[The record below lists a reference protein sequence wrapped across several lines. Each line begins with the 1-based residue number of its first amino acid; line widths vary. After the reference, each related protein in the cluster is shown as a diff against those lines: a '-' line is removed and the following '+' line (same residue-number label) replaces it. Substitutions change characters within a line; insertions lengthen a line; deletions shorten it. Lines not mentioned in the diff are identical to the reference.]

1 MRTGLIRVKIQA
13 VESAARRSRV
23 HRDSRSLFMS
33 PNAPSMTLAVPVE
46 PTDHMQG
53 SEHARVTV
61 VEYGDFEC
69 PSCKVAA
76 TTPMLL
82 LERFPNKVRF
92 VFRHFPLE
100 EAHPHALQAA
110 ECAEAAG
117 AQGKFWPMYDLLFRN
132 QAHLKAADLQR
143 YAGELGLD
151 MARYVAEMD
160 DHIYLQK
167 VRENIEG
174 GRRSHIRATPTF
186 FINGVVQDISYGMK
200 ALHDAVAAA
209 VAHQG

>member
-1 MRTGLIRVKIQA
+1 
-13 VESAARRSRV
+13 
-23 HRDSRSLFMS
+23 MS
-33 PNAPSMTLAVPVE
+33 PTPSITLADPPE
-46 PTDHMQG
+46 PTDHSLG

-76 TTPMLL
+76 TTPSLL
-82 LERFPNKVRF
+82 VDRFVNQVRF
-92 VFRHFPLE
+92 VFRNFPLE
-100 EAHPHALQAA
+100 EAHPHALLAA
-110 ECAEAAG
+110 EAAEAAG

-143 YAGELGLD
+143 YAVELGLD
-151 MARYVAEMD
+151 MTRYVAEMD

-167 VRENIEG
+167 VREHVAG

-186 FINGVVQDISYGMK
+186 FVNGIVQDVSYGMK
-200 ALHDAVAAA
+200 ALHDAVGA
-209 VAHQG
+209 VVAQHR